1 MTETNIR
8 PTFLT
13 VLCILTFIGSGWG
26 IVDSL
31 IDYFNADLAGD
42 TIELVEEQ
50 MDEALEEIEDD
61 ENMTDKQKEFVEGF
75 MGGITDSLTPENIRK
90 SSLVSFISNLLT
102 LLGAIL
108 MWQLRKNGYWLY
120 LLGVLVMV
128 IGMAVIFNGII
139 GIAAAGATGFF
150 GVVFIV
156 LYGVNL
162 KHMH

>member
-42 TIELVEEQ
+42 TVELVEEQ

-102 LLGAIL
+102 LLGSIL
-108 MWQLRKNGYWLY
+108 MW
-120 LLGVLVMV
+120 
-128 IGMAVIFNGII
+128 
-139 GIAAAGATGFF
+139 
-150 GVVFIV
+150 
-156 LYGVNL
+156 
-162 KHMH
+162 